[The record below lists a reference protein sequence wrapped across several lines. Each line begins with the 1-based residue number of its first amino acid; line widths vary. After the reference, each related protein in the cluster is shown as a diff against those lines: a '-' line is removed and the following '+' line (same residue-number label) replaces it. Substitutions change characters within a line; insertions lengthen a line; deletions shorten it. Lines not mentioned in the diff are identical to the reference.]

1 MIIPNGHLAVKRK
14 TASGI
19 DPETG
24 HPVRSSG
31 EYVGAIPC
39 QYAAVHYNALG
50 TTHGEH
56 FTPSAY
62 TVLIDEQ
69 PFDGEQVRLTD
80 RNGRRI
86 GDFSVQRIEPLEAV
100 CQIRLWI

>member
-1 MIIPNGHLAVKRK
+1 MSIHR
-14 TASGI
+14 
-19 DPETG
+19 
-24 HPVRSSG
+24 
-31 EYVGAIPC
+31 GALQCPRDD
-39 QYAAVHYNALG
+39 ARRTLH
-50 TTHGEH
+50 
-56 FTPSAY
+56 PSAY

-80 RNGRRI
+80 RNGRRV

>member
-14 TASGI
+14 TTPGI

-39 QYAAVHYNALG
+39 QYTAVHYNALG
-50 TTHGEH
+50 MTHGEH

-80 RNGRRI
+80 RNGRRV

>member
-39 QYAAVHYNALG
+39 QYTAVHYNALG

-80 RNGRRI
+80 RNEKRRLRRPTLCFGTREEI
-86 GDFSVQRIEPLEAV
+86 Q
-100 CQIRLWI
+100 

>member
-14 TASGI
+14 TTPGI

-31 EYVGAIPC
+31 EYIGAIPC
-39 QYAAVHYNALG
+39 QYTAVHYNALG
-50 TTHGEH
+50 TTH
-56 FTPSAY
+56 
-62 TVLIDEQ
+62 DEQ

-100 CQIRLWI
+100 YQIRLWI